1 MVHLKI
7 VAMKKVYFLLIV
19 IFAAQL
25 GMAQTSYRVIG
36 LADHIDASINAG
48 FFIQQIEDQRAFKA
62 NLGIVNRG
70 SDKVFKRP
78 LIQEIG
84 FLKITLDKVNKW
96 IHPNEQAEPV
106 VMQIREL
113 YLWEHL
119 RRSSEKG
126 YLHMEAAFVGQDQ
139 KEKAVISV
147 DLSGEKLDVTNG
159 HSIRLE
165 EAFFQCVQKFDEQRQ
180 NAAAAALARE
190 TNTKRVANPNK
201 NQVLGVYN
209 FLDLWKGNYHYTR
222 SHLRRMGSRDV
233 GRYMLKSGKKETEKN
248 FYAVV
253 KGDEWYIKANNYTG
267 MGDYYTKVLEQ
278 GRYMFLIDDINLKP
292 EEGMNLGDNIISNR
306 VGIII
311 DMNTGVPQIVTDDLM
326 KEIMAPYPE
335 LQERYLFKNLL
346 KFPFQLGRVQNVIA
360 EINRLQEEG

>member
-1 MVHLKI
+1 
-7 VAMKKVYFLLIV
+7 MKNVYFFLLV
-19 IFAAQL
+19 MLVSQL
-25 GMAQTSYRVIG
+25 GLAQTSYRVIG
-36 LADHIDASINAG
+36 LADHIDESINAG

-70 SDKVFKRP
+70 SHKVFKRP

-96 IHPNEQAEPV
+96 IRPSDQAEPV
-106 VMQIREL
+106 TMQIREL

-126 YLHMEAAFVGQDQ
+126 YLHMEAAFVGKDQ
-139 KEKAVISV
+139 KEEAVISI

-165 EAFFQCVQKFDEQRQ
+165 EAFFQCVQKFDKQRQ
-180 NAAAAALARE
+180 NAAVAAALARE
-190 TNTKRVANPNK
+190 NNNDRVTNTSR

-209 FLDLWKGNYHYTR
+209 FLDLWKGNLTYTS
-222 SHLRRMGSRDV
+222 SHLRRTGNRDLSR
-233 GRYMLKSGKKETEKN
+233 YALKSGKRESEKN

-253 KGDEWYIKANNYTG
+253 KGEDWYIKANNYTG
-267 MGDYYTKVLEQ
+267 LGDYYTKVLEK
-278 GRYMFLIDDINLKP
+278 GRYLFLVDDVNLKP
-292 EEGMNLGDNIISNR
+292 EEGMHLGEDIISNR
-306 VGIII
+306 VGILI

-335 LQERYLFKNLL
+335 LRERYLFKNLL
-346 KFPFQLGRVQNVIA
+346 KFPFQLQRVQNVIA
-360 EINRLQEEG
+360 EINRMQEQG